1 MAHKPYPLEPES
13 ESCRHATQPGTSFPD
28 KYELAGKLGTVVK
41 QAGESS
47 ILIMLDSGGEW
58 RIDLDRVAVTSHSI
72 GCRSWRSDMQMVPF
86 RLNLFGLLALW
97 LQRLTYTEAK
107 GGPGFDSGTSR
118 PQRRRGEGRSADAP
132 RLVHCPRQRGCK
144 NLSGDAHK
152 FEPRYVVVFRF
163 NVRLSVAPGPAAV
176 TPKERKSSG
185 SLVPGF

>member
-1 MAHKPYPLEPES
+1 MAAALRLKKCSKLRPRGTHPIHDVKDMAHKPYPLEPES

-132 RLVHCPRQRGCK
+132 SP
-144 NLSGDAHK
+144 SAHSAS
-152 FEPRYVVVFRF
+152 P
-163 NVRLSVAPGPAAV
+163 
-176 TPKERKSSG
+176 
-185 SLVPGF
+185 VPGF